1 MITDKHMT
9 TSTVKNFKN
18 ITKVK
23 KIILSSALIAVFG
36 GSLVACGNKSN
47 DTPPKPLVEF
57 KSSLDA
63 KYIWDR
69 NIGNG
74 NDGQIDLTL
83 TPAIDN
89 SVIYT
94 SSFDGY
100 ISAVNATT
108 GKRLWSTN
116 TKLQLSSPV
125 AVSGNMVVAGSL
137 RGTLVAV
144 DPSSGKVLWQSALP
158 SSLVSAPSIVDHV
171 IYTQTHDGSIS
182 AYTLKDGNQLW
193 TQSIATPDLMLVG
206 NSSPIVYQDLVIAG
220 TSSGS
225 LWGLKTATGEKQWDN
240 PIALPQSGSP
250 AQQMVDINATPII
263 HNDTLYVATFQGNLI
278 SFNTKLGS
286 MNWQKKASI
295 YRNIAL
301 GQKAIFTTDTK
312 GDLSAY
318 SLKTGDKLWQ
328 ATELEGRKPSA
339 PLYIDGYIAVGDYEG
354 YIHIFNAETGKYL
367 TRVEIGGDGI
377 SATPIAADKSMIVQ
391 TNSGTLAAI
400 KL

>member
-1 MITDKHMT
+1 MT
-9 TSTVKNFKN
+9 KLTIKN
-18 ITKVK
+18 TK
-23 KIILSSALIAVFG
+23 KIILSSVLIAVFG

-63 KYIWDR
+63 KYTWDT

-83 TPAIDN
+83 TPAIKN
-89 SVIYT
+89 GVVYT
-94 SSFDGY
+94 SSYDGY
-100 ISAVNATT
+100 ISAVNAT

-125 AVSGNMVVAGSL
+125 TVSGHTAIAGSL

-144 DPSSGKVLWQSALP
+144 DTSSGKVLWQSALP
-158 SSLVSAPSIVDHV
+158 SSLFSAPTIVDNV

-182 AYTLKDGNQLW
+182 AYKLKDGKQLW
-193 TQSIATPDLMLVG
+193 TQSIAIPDLMLVG
-206 NSSPIVYQDLVIAG
+206 NSSPVVYQGLVIAG

-250 AQQMVDINATPII
+250 AQQMVDITATPII
-263 HNDTLYVATFQGNLI
+263 DNDTLYVATFQGNLI

-295 YRNIAL
+295 YRSMAL

-312 GDLSAY
+312 GDLIAY
-318 SLKTGDKLWQ
+318 NLKTGNKLWQ

-339 PLYIDGYIAVGDYEG
+339 PVYINGMVAVGDYKG
-354 YIHIFNAETGKYL
+354 YVHIFNAETGKYL

-377 SATPIAADKSMIVQ
+377 SATPIAAGKSIIVQ
-391 TNSGTLAAI
+391 TNSGKLAAI
-400 KL
+400 HL

>member
-9 TSTVKNFKN
+9 KLTIKN
-18 ITKVK
+18 TK
-23 KIILSSALIAVFG
+23 KIILSTALIAVFG
-36 GSLVACGNKSN
+36 GTLVACGNKSN

-57 KSSLDA
+57 KSSLNA
-63 KYIWDR
+63 KYVWDT

-83 TPAIDN
+83 TPAIEN
-89 SVIYT
+89 GVIYT
-94 SSFDGY
+94 SSYDGY

-108 GKRLWSTN
+108 GKRLWSTD
-116 TKLQLSSPV
+116 TKLQLSSAV
-125 AVSGNMVVAGSL
+125 AVSGKVVVVGSL

-144 DPSSGKVLWQSALP
+144 DTSSGKVLWQSALP
-158 SSLVSAPSIVDHV
+158 SSLFSAPTVVDNI

-182 AYTLKDGNQLW
+182 AYNLKDGKQLW

-206 NSSPIVYQDLVIAG
+206 NSSPIVYQGLVIAG

-250 AQQMVDINATPII
+250 AQQMVDITATPLID
-263 HNDTLYVATFQGNLI
+263 NDTLYVATFQGNLI

-286 MNWQKKASI
+286 MNWQKKASV

-312 GDLSAY
+312 GDITAY
-318 SLKTGDKLWQ
+318 NLKTGDKLWQ

-339 PLYIDGYIAVGDYEG
+339 PLYINGMIAVGDYEG
-354 YIHIFNAETGKYL
+354 YVHIFNADTGKYL

-377 SATPIAADKSMIVQ
+377 SATPIAAGKSIIVQ

-400 KL
+400 QL

>member
-1 MITDKHMT
+1 MITDNNMT
-9 TSTVKNFKN
+9 KLTIKN
-18 ITKVK
+18 TK
-23 KIILSSALIAVFG
+23 KIILSSVLIAVFG

-63 KYIWDR
+63 KYTWDT

-83 TPAIDN
+83 TPAIKN
-89 SVIYT
+89 GVVYT
-94 SSFDGY
+94 SSYDGY
-100 ISAVNATT
+100 ISAVNAT

-125 AVSGNMVVAGSL
+125 TVSGHTAIAGSL

-144 DPSSGKVLWQSALP
+144 DTSSGKVLWQSALP
-158 SSLVSAPSIVDHV
+158 SSLFSAPTIVDNV

-182 AYTLKDGNQLW
+182 AYKLKDGKQLW
-193 TQSIATPDLMLVG
+193 TQSIAIPDLMLVG
-206 NSSPIVYQDLVIAG
+206 NSSPVVYQGLVIAG

-250 AQQMVDINATPII
+250 AQQMVDITATPII
-263 HNDTLYVATFQGNLI
+263 DNDTLYVATFQGNLI

-295 YRNIAL
+295 YRSMAL

-312 GDLSAY
+312 GDLIAY
-318 SLKTGDKLWQ
+318 NLKTGNKLWQ

-339 PLYIDGYIAVGDYEG
+339 PVYINGMVAVGDYKG
-354 YIHIFNAETGKYL
+354 YVHIFNAETGKYL

-377 SATPIAADKSMIVQ
+377 SATPIAAGKSIIVQ
-391 TNSGTLAAI
+391 TNSGKLAAI
-400 KL
+400 HL